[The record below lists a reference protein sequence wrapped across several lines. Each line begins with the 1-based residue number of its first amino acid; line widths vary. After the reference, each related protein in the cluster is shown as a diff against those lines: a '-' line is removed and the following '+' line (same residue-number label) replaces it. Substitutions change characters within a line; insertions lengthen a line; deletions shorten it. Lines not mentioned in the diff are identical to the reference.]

1 MRVGVLKKH
10 PCTREVALS
19 NITASAVGLL
29 KNHPC
34 VRGVAWSNITAKHL
48 HSGREATDI
57 QGITTG
63 RCAAAY
69 PAVHCRASRKA
80 AWYTSCCPPTH
91 SSMPHEMPPTCRVSL
106 VVPQGRVRAPQGRVR
121 APQRRVRAPYVAS
134 WAGSAELPVI
144 RLSRYGPARRARA
157 SHYFRLWR
165 GVVTSCC
172 DLLRPTSPRLPEKR
186 ENCCLILSF
195 GTTLKGLLDPE
206 GVSGAVGLL

>member
-1 MRVGVLKKH
+1 MERH
-10 PCTREVALS
+10 
-19 NITASAVGLL
+19 AVGD
-29 KNHPC
+29 
-34 VRGVAWSNITAKHL
+34 
-48 HSGREATDI
+48 ATDI
-57 QGITTG
+57 LDITTG
-63 RCAAAY
+63 
-69 PAVHCRASRKA
+69 AVRSRLSRG
-80 AWYTSCCPPTH
+80 TLPPTH
-91 SSMPHEMPPTCRVSL
+91 SGMPHEMPPTCRVSL
-106 VVPQGRVRAPQGRVR
+106 VLPQGRVR

>member
-1 MRVGVLKKH
+1 VRSRLSRGTLQSVKKGGMVYVLLPPDAQQH
-10 PCTREVALS
+10 AARD
-19 NITASAVGLL
+19 
-29 KNHPC
+29 
-34 VRGVAWSNITAKHL
+34 
-48 HSGREATDI
+48 ATDMP
-57 QGITTG
+57 GESSLTP
-63 RCAAAY
+63 RACA
-69 PAVHCRASRKA
+69 C
-80 AWYTSCCPPTH
+80 
-91 SSMPHEMPPTCRVSL
+91 
-106 VVPQGRVRAPQGRVR
+106 
-121 APQRRVRAPYVAS
+121 PQRRVRAPYVAS